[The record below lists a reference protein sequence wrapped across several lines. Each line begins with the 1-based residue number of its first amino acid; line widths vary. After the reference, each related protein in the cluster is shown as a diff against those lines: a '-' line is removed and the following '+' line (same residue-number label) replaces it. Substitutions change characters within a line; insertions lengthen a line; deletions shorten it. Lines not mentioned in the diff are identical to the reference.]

1 MKLIKITRIAALIA
15 LFFISLPYISLA
27 QMGGITALVKGKVSS
42 TTGNIADGVSI
53 TAYKGSE
60 SIRSTK
66 STPEGKFTIVLQPGT
81 QYRLTFAST
90 KYYYHEEQLSIPA
103 SDKYQEVPVQVTLK
117 ELELGKPYSFSA
129 LIFEPKSSDISSS
142 VMQDME
148 AIANAMR
155 HNSKLTLNGTVY
167 PDETPSGKKAAA
179 QNGLAASRKSAL
191 LAFFQSKNIATSNI
205 SIEISTNVPAN
216 GSFERMIS
224 VDAAA
229 PAKGKKKKKATVASS
244 AMKKVMVPQDA
255 ELVMQVAS

>member
-1 MKLIKITRIAALIA
+1 MKLNRITRIAALIA
-15 LFFISLPYISLA
+15 LFFIALPEISTA
-27 QMGGITALVKGKVSS
+27 QMSGVTALVKGKVSS
-42 TTGNIADGVSI
+42 TTGNIANGVTI

-60 SIRSTK
+60 SIRTTK
-66 STPEGKFTIVLQPGT
+66 STPEGKFTIVLQPGS

-90 KYYYHEEQLSIPA
+90 KYYFHEEQLSIPA
-103 SDKYQEVPVQVTLK
+103 SDKYQEVPLQITLK

-129 LIFEPKSSDISSS
+129 LIFEPKSSDISPS

-167 PDETPSGKKAAA
+167 PDETPVGKKAAS

-191 LAFFQSKNIATSNI
+191 VAFFQSKNIATSNI
-205 SIEISTNVPAN
+205 SIEINTNVATN
-216 GSFERMIS
+216 GSFERMIN

-229 PAKGKKKKKATVASS
+229 PAKGKKKKKAPTATS
-244 AMKKVMVPQDA
+244 AMKKIMVPQDA
-255 ELVMQVAS
+255 ILVMQIAS

>member
-1 MKLIKITRIAALIA
+1 MKLNRITHIAALIA
-15 LFFISLPYISLA
+15 LFFISLPQISTA
-27 QMGGITALVKGKVSS
+27 QMSGVTALVKGKVSS
-42 TTGNIADGVSI
+42 STGNIADGVTI

-60 SIRSTK
+60 SIRTTK
-66 STPEGKFTIVLQPGT
+66 STPEGKFTIVLQPGM

-117 ELELGKPYSFSA
+117 ELELGKPYSFSG
-129 LIFEPKSSDISSS
+129 LIFEPKSSDIASS

-167 PDETPSGKKAAA
+167 PDETPSGKKAVA
-179 QNGLAASRKSAL
+179 QNSLAASRKSAII
-191 LAFFQSKNIATSNI
+191 AFFQSKNIATSNI
-205 SIEISTNVPAN
+205 SIEINTNITTN

-224 VDAAA
+224 VETVA
-229 PAKGKKKKKATVASS
+229 PTKGKKKKKAPAAIS
-244 AMKKVMVPQDA
+244 AMKKVMVPQNA
-255 ELVMQVAS
+255 VLVMQVAS